1 MLVSEVHCKA
11 RQLSGHGPVYQLSIR
26 ILSSKVETQTGF
38 PVYLRGTQ
46 MVGHSHRG
54 PWLRLVNIITR
65 QQRYS
70 CPPPGYLRGRLNVV
84 WRRLATN
91 KSGRVIEI

>member
-38 PVYLRGTQ
+38 TVYLRG
-46 MVGHSHRG
+46 VLLGG
-54 PWLRLVNIITR
+54 
-65 QQRYS
+65 
-70 CPPPGYLRGRLNVV
+70 
-84 WRRLATN
+84 
-91 KSGRVIEI
+91 